1 MYLLTETALGIPLRP
16 RSVGTRL
23 DPTDAHVPARCRV
36 LLRLHIA
43 RKGGAGHAAVGSEVT
58 ACLSSQVATKED
70 LGRSL
75 HFITRAL
82 QALITRYLRLYPRTA
97 YGFAPRQA
105 LTA

>member
-58 ACLSSQVATKED
+58 AVCHLRSRRKKTLVARFISS
-70 LGRSL
+70 
-75 HFITRAL
+75 RA
-82 QALITRYLRLYPRTA
+82 RCRH
-97 YGFAPRQA
+97 
-105 LTA
+105 

>member
-1 MYLLTETALGIPLRP
+1 MPRAVTA
-16 RSVGTRL
+16 
-23 DPTDAHVPARCRV
+23 AHSKEGC
-36 LLRLHIA
+36 
-43 RKGGAGHAAVGSEVT
+43 GAGHAAVGSEVT

-82 QALITRYLRLYPRTA
+82 QALITRYLRLYPRTL
-97 YGFAPRQA
+97 YRFAPRQA